1 MLNIFFSTVGLDFDK
16 MTGSTTCKELMES
29 LKEEDIEKFLSHCYG
44 VFLQPLVMRT
54 CVEMH

>member
-1 MLNIFFSTVGLDFDK
+1 
-16 MTGSTTCKELMES
+16 MES